1 MRGLGEDAGRGIQ
14 KEDEDDVRLRWIGA
28 LIIAR
33 LSAVS
38 LGGHEELGMRQ
49 GTGIERVKT
58 WLGDT
63 TARQW

>member
-1 MRGLGEDAGRGIQ
+1 MQGGGIQ

-38 LGGHEELGMRQ
+38 LRGHEEPGMRQ
-49 GTGIERVKT
+49 GTGTERVKT